1 MRRLKLKFAGVLLGL
16 ALIVGAGP
24 AVAEDWTDVL
34 AYDGSFTVEM
44 PAHPV
49 YSTKPDE
56 TNSDRKYAE
65 HTYAADAG
73 GRGFVVQAVTFP
85 SDIDLSDH
93 KAKLQRIVDGTA
105 DDLEGGKWADVRWTT
120 YQGEPAADATGV
132 QAEWPPLEIRMFVVI
147 KNRTLFT
154 LTFSGLRGMAQS
166 ADANRFINSFVA
178 RR

>member
-1 MRRLKLKFAGVLLGL
+1 MRALKLKFAVVLSAV
-16 ALIVGAGP
+16 ALIAGAGP
-24 AVAEDWTDVL
+24 AVAQVWTDVL
-34 AYDGSFTVEM
+34 AYDGSFRVEM

-49 YSTKPDE
+49 YSKKPDE
-56 TNSDRKYAE
+56 TKTGQKFTE
-65 HTYAADAG
+65 HTYAANPD

-85 SDIDLSDH
+85 SDIDLADH
-93 KAKLQRIVDGTA
+93 KAKLQRVVDATA

-147 KNRTLFT
+147 KDRTLFT